1 MNKHFDG
8 LYNKWKNSNMI
19 KNQVKNAI
27 NNHFIWKIMLFKRKL
42 YIITNN
48 IDYLSFIIYNILY
61 IIYILDI
68 ILYILLVC
76 QYKYVKKIIIK

>member
-1 MNKHFDG
+1 
-8 LYNKWKNSNMI
+8 
-19 KNQVKNAI
+19 
-27 NNHFIWKIMLFKRKL
+27 MLFKRKL

-76 QYKYVKKIIIK
+76 QYKYVKKKMK